1 MKIVEPTTLVTD
13 WLLAAYTAWLAWAL
27 FQQVYRT
34 KDRAMGLWLR
44 AFCAIAVSAF
54 AGGVWHG
61 FSARMDPGVAALVW
75 ASAML
80 LAISGSLLF
89 LLAILHVYASGR
101 TLGILSGI
109 AVAKFALFVVW
120 LAVND
125 NFSVVVYD
133 TALTMF
139 VIVVLSTWGAWARE
153 LPAAPW
159 ILAGVLISM
168 LAALF
173 QQGRVSI
180 HPRFNHN
187 DLYHVIQMG
196 AMYLLF
202 RGGVLLREQESS
214 ATDLEATQPLPV
226 VREE

>member
-1 MKIVEPTTLVTD
+1 MKIVEPTTVVTD

-27 FQQVYRT
+27 FQEFYRT

-61 FSARMDPGVAALVW
+61 FSARMDPGVAELVW
-75 ASAML
+75 AGAMI
-80 LAISGSLLF
+80 LATSGSLLF

-101 TLGILSGI
+101 TLAIVSGI

-120 LAVND
+120 VAFND

-139 VIVVLSTWGAWARE
+139 VIVVLSTWGAWARQ
-153 LPAAPW
+153 LAAAPW
-159 ILAGVLISM
+159 ILAGVLVSM

-173 QQGRVSI
+173 QQGRVSM
-180 HPRFNHN
+180 HPHFNHN

-202 RGGVLLREQESS
+202 RGGMLLRAQESGES
-214 ATDLEATQPLPV
+214 DLEASEPLPI